1 VTLNAN
7 DILRGEI
14 MDEIYKM
21 KLHDVIALN
30 INQETI
36 QVIRVPGGWIYQIY
50 NQIHHSDGDSEG
62 FNFVFV
68 PYHSPS
74 EFKRK

>member
-1 VTLNAN
+1 
-7 DILRGEI
+7 
-14 MDEIYKM
+14 MDKIYKM

-50 NQIHHSDGDSEG
+50 NQIHNNDGDSER

-74 EFKRK
+74 EFKGKV

>member
-1 VTLNAN
+1 
-7 DILRGEI
+7 

-21 KLHDVIALN
+21 KLHESFIDGN
-30 INQETI
+30 IDI
-36 QVIRVPGGWIYQIY
+36 LRVPGGWIYQIY
-50 NQIHHSDGDSEG
+50 NQIHNNDGDSEG

-74 EFKRK
+74 EFKGKV